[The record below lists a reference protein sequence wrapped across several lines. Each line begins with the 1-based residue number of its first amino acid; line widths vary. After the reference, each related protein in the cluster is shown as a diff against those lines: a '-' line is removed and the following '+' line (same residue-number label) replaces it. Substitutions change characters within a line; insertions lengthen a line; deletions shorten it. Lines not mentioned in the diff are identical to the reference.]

1 MRTRLL
7 MSDQTLFRSIDV
19 FEIDYVPEFFNYRES
34 QLKDLAYQ
42 VRPALEGGRALNA
55 ICRGLPGTGKTSS
68 VLRIFTELEQTTKK
82 ILPVYVNCQNDRTK
96 YMVFS
101 RVYAAVFGHAPA
113 RTGISIKSVLDAIGG
128 ALQRQEKS
136 LIVCLDDANL
146 LHYNNT
152 LGDVV
157 NSLLR
162 LHQDYPG
169 ARAAVFA
176 TVSDMNLD
184 IATELSKWVLSPF
197 RPSDIYFPPYDAGE
211 IRGILLD
218 RIRIGL
224 YPGVFSASMLDCIIE
239 QTMESGDVRVGLDL
253 VKRAVLNAECAART
267 EVTEEDITK
276 AYAQAK
282 HIHLACTIRA
292 LSADERLL
300 LRRIAELSQ
309 EETGPLVSGAIYGR
323 VEETPKVGYTVFS
336 RQLRKLDSLRLVDLI
351 RVQAG
356 GRTSEVA
363 LRYEPEKV
371 VQICG
376 KRGVVEE

>member
-1 MRTRLL
+1 

-19 FEIDYVPEFFNYRES
+19 FEIDYAPEFFNYRES

-42 VRPALEGGRALNA
+42 IRPALEGGRALNA
-55 ICRGLPGTGKTSS
+55 ICRGLPGTGKTTS
-68 VLRIFTELEQTTKK
+68 VLRIFAELEQTTKK
-82 ILPVYVNCQNDRTK
+82 IVPVYVNCQNDRTK

-101 RVYAAVFGHAPA
+101 RIYAAIVGHAPA
-113 RTGISIKSVLDAIGG
+113 RTGVSIKSVLDAIGG

-146 LHYNNT
+146 LHYNNL

-184 IATELSKWVLSPF
+184 LAADLSKWVLSPF
-197 RPSDIYFPPYDAGE
+197 RPSDIYFPPYDTDE
-211 IRGILLD
+211 IRGILQD

-224 YPGVFSASMLDCIIE
+224 YPGVFPAPMLDRIVE

-267 EVTEEDITK
+267 EVVEEDITK
-276 AYAQAK
+276 AYEQAK
-282 HIHLACTIRA
+282 HIHLACTVRA

-309 EETGPLVSGAIYGR
+309 EEGGPLVSGAIYGR
-323 VEETPKVGYTVFS
+323 VEETPKVGYTAFS

-376 KRGVVEE
+376 GRGIGGE

>member
-1 MRTRLL
+1 

-19 FEIDYVPEFFNYRES
+19 FEIDYAPEFFNYRES
-34 QLKDLAYQ
+34 QLNDLAYQ
-42 VRPALEGGRALNA
+42 IRPALEGGRALSA
-55 ICRGLPGTGKTSS
+55 ICRGLPGTGKTTS
-68 VLRIFTELEQTTKK
+68 VLRIFAELEQTTKK
-82 ILPVYVNCQNDRTK
+82 IVPVYVNCQNDRTK

-101 RVYAAVFGHAPA
+101 RVYAAIVGHAPA
-113 RTGISIKSVLDAIGG
+113 RTGISIRSVMDAIGG

-169 ARAAVFA
+169 VRAAVFA

-184 IATELSKWVLSPF
+184 LASDLSKWVLSPF
-197 RPSDIYFPPYDAGE
+197 RPSDIYFPPYDADE
-211 IRGILLD
+211 IRGILQD

-224 YPGVFSASMLDCIIE
+224 YPGVFSVQMLDRIVE

-267 EVTEEDITK
+267 EVIEEDITK
-276 AYAQAK
+276 AYEQAK
-282 HIHLACTIRA
+282 HIHLACTVRA

-309 EETGPLVSGAIYGR
+309 EQSGPLVSGTIYTDG
-323 VEETPKVGYTVFS
+323 EGKPKVSYTAFFK
-336 RQLRKLDSLRLVDLI
+336 RLQKLDALRLVDLI

-356 GRTSEVA
+356 GRTSEVV

-376 KRGVVEE
+376 KRGATRA

>member
-1 MRTRLL
+1 
-7 MSDQTLFRSIDV
+7 MSDQTLFRDIDV
-19 FEIDYVPEFFNYRES
+19 FEIDYIPEFFNYRES
-34 QLKDLAYQ
+34 QLDELAYHIQ
-42 VRPALEGGRALNA
+42 PALEGGRALNA
-55 ICRGLPGTGKTSS
+55 ICRGLPGTGKTTS
-68 VLRIFTELEQTTKK
+68 VLRIFSELEQTTQRVMP
-82 ILPVYVNCQNDRTK
+82 IYVNCQTDRTK
-96 YMVFS
+96 YTVYS
-101 RVYAAVFGHAPA
+101 RIYAAIFGHAPA
-113 RTGISIKSVLDAIGG
+113 RTGISIKSLLDAIGG
-128 ALQRQEKS
+128 ALQRREIS

-176 TVSDMNLD
+176 TVSDMDLD
-184 IATELSKWVLSPF
+184 LASDLSRWVISPF
-197 RPSDIYFPPYDAGE
+197 RPSDIYFPPYDAEE
-211 IRGILLD
+211 IRGILQE
-218 RIRIGL
+218 RIRVGL
-224 YPGVFSASMLDCIIE
+224 YPGVFPAAILDRIVE

-267 EVTEEDITK
+267 EVVEEDITK
-276 AYAQAK
+276 AYEQAK
-282 HIHLACTIRA
+282 HIHLACIVRA

-309 EETGPLVSGAIYGR
+309 EESGPLVSGAIYGR

-371 VQICG
+371 VQVCG
-376 KRGVVEE
+376 KRGAAGE

>member
-1 MRTRLL
+1 

-19 FEIDYVPEFFNYRES
+19 FEIDYLPEFFNYRES

-42 VRPALEGGRALNA
+42 IRPALEGGRALNA
-55 ICRGLPGTGKTSS
+55 ICRGLPGTGKTTS
-68 VLRIFTELEQTTKK
+68 VLRIFAELEHTTKK
-82 ILPVYVNCQNDRTK
+82 IVPVYVNCQNDRTK

-101 RVYAAVFGHAPA
+101 RIYAAIVGHAPA
-113 RTGISIKSVLDAIGG
+113 RTGVSIKSVLDAIGG
-128 ALQRQEKS
+128 TLQRQEKS

-184 IATELSKWVLSPF
+184 LAADLSKWVISPF
-197 RPSDIYFPPYDAGE
+197 RPSDIYFPPYDAEE
-211 IRGILLD
+211 IRGILQE
-218 RIRIGL
+218 RIRVGL
-224 YPGVFSASMLDCIIE
+224 YPGVFPATILDRIVE

-267 EVTEEDITK
+267 EVIEEDVTV
-276 AYAQAK
+276 AYEQAK
-282 HIHLACTIRA
+282 HIHLAYSIRA

-309 EETGPLVSGAIYGR
+309 EQTEPLVSGAIYTER
-323 VEETPKVGYTVFS
+323 ESKPKISYTAFFK
-336 RQLRKLDSLRLVDLI
+336 RLRKLDALRLVDLI
-351 RVQAG
+351 RIQAG
-356 GRTSEVA
+356 GRTSEVV

-376 KRGVVEE
+376 

>member
-1 MRTRLL
+1 

-42 VRPALEGGRALNA
+42 IRPALEGGRALNA
-55 ICRGLPGTGKTSS
+55 ICRGLPGTGKTTS
-68 VLRIFTELEQTTKK
+68 VLRIFAELEQTTKK
-82 ILPVYVNCQNDRTK
+82 IVPVYVNCQNDRTK

-113 RTGISIKSVLDAIGG
+113 RTGISIRSVLDAIGG

-169 ARAAVFA
+169 VRAAVFA
-176 TVSDMNLD
+176 TVSDMDLD
-184 IATELSKWVLSPF
+184 LASVLSKWVISPF
-197 RPSDIYFPPYDAGE
+197 RPSDIYFPLYDADE
-211 IRGILLD
+211 IRGILQD

-224 YPGVFSASMLDCIIE
+224 YPGVFSVQMLDRIVE

-267 EVTEEDITK
+267 EVIEEDITK
-276 AYAQAK
+276 AYEQAK
-282 HIHLACTIRA
+282 HIHLACTVRA
-292 LSADERLL
+292 LSTDERLL

-309 EETGPLVSGAIYGR
+309 EQSGPLVSGAIYGR
-323 VEETPKVGYTVFS
+323 VEETPKVGYTAFS

-376 KRGVVEE
+376 KRGVAEE

>member
-1 MRTRLL
+1 MLKRLL

-19 FEIDYVPEFFNYRES
+19 FEIDYVPGLFNYREN
-34 QLKDLAYQ
+34 QLNDLAYQ
-42 VRPALEGGRALNA
+42 VRPALEGGRALSA
-55 ICRGLPGTGKTSS
+55 ICRGLPGTGKTTS
-68 VLRIFTELEQTTKK
+68 VLRIFAELEQTTKK

-101 RVYAAVFGHAPA
+101 RIYAAVFGHAPA
-113 RTGISIKSVLDAIGG
+113 RTGISIKSVMDAIGG

-169 ARAAVFA
+169 VRAAVFA
-176 TVSDMNLD
+176 TVSDMNIDLASD
-184 IATELSKWVLSPF
+184 LSRWVISPF
-197 RPSDIYFPPYDAGE
+197 RPSDIYFPPYDADE
-211 IRGILLD
+211 IRGILLE
-218 RIRIGL
+218 RIRVGL
-224 YPGVFSASMLDCIIE
+224 YPGVFSAPMLDRIIE

-267 EVTEEDITK
+267 EIVEEDITK
-276 AYAQAK
+276 AYEQAK
-282 HIHLACTIRA
+282 HVHLACTVRA
-292 LSADERLL
+292 LSVDEVLL

-309 EETGPLVSGAIYGR
+309 EQTEPLVSGAIYTA
-323 VEETPKVGYTVFS
+323 EEGKPKISYTSFFK
-336 RQLRKLDSLRLVDLI
+336 RLQKLDALRLVDLI

-356 GRTSEVA
+356 GRTSEVV

-371 VQICG
+371 TQICG
-376 KRGVVEE
+376 ARGTAGA

>member
-1 MRTRLL
+1 MRTRFL

-19 FEIDYVPEFFNYRES
+19 FEIDYAPEFFNYRES
-34 QLKDLAYQ
+34 QLNDLAYQ
-42 VRPALEGGRALNA
+42 IRPALEGGRALSA
-55 ICRGLPGTGKTSS
+55 ICRGLPGTGKTTS
-68 VLRIFTELEQTTKK
+68 VLRIFAELEQTTKK
-82 ILPVYVNCQNDRTK
+82 IVPVYVNCQNDRTK

-101 RVYAAVFGHAPA
+101 RVYAAIVGHAPA
-113 RTGISIKSVLDAIGG
+113 RTGISIRSVMDAIGG

-169 ARAAVFA
+169 VRAAVFA

-184 IATELSKWVLSPF
+184 LASDLSKWVLSPF
-197 RPSDIYFPPYDAGE
+197 RPSDIYFPPYDADE
-211 IRGILLD
+211 IRGILQD

-224 YPGVFSASMLDCIIE
+224 YPGVFSVQMLDRIVE

-267 EVTEEDITK
+267 EVIEEDITK
-276 AYAQAK
+276 AYEQAK
-282 HIHLACTIRA
+282 HIHLACTVRA

-309 EETGPLVSGAIYGR
+309 EQSGPLVSGTIYTDG
-323 VEETPKVGYTVFS
+323 EGKPKVSYTAFFK
-336 RQLRKLDSLRLVDLI
+336 RLQKLDALRLVDLI

-356 GRTSEVA
+356 GRTSEVV

-376 KRGVVEE
+376 KRGATRA

>member
-1 MRTRLL
+1 MRKRLL

-19 FEIDYVPEFFNYRES
+19 FEIDYVPELFNYRES
-34 QLKDLAYQ
+34 QLNDLAYQ

-55 ICRGLPGTGKTSS
+55 VCRGLPGTGKTTS
-68 VLRIFTELEQTTKK
+68 VLRIFAELDQTTKK

-101 RVYAAVFGHAPA
+101 RIYAAVFGHAPA
-113 RTGISIKSVLDAIGG
+113 RTGISIKSVMDAIGG

-136 LIVCLDDANL
+136 LIICLDDANL

-176 TVSDMNLD
+176 TVSDMDMDLASD
-184 IATELSKWVLSPF
+184 LSKWVISPF
-197 RPSDIYFPPYDAGE
+197 RPSDIYFPPYDAEE
-211 IRGILLD
+211 IRGILQE
-218 RIRIGL
+218 RIRVGL
-224 YPGVFSASMLDCIIE
+224 YPGVFSVPMLDRIVE

-267 EVTEEDITK
+267 EVIEEDITK
-276 AYAQAK
+276 AYEQAK
-282 HIHLACTIRA
+282 HIHLAYTIRA

-309 EETGPLVSGAIYGR
+309 EQTEPLVSGAIYTEG
-323 VEETPKVGYTVFS
+323 EGKPKISYTAFFK
-336 RQLRKLDSLRLVDLI
+336 RLRKLDALRLVDLI
-351 RVQAG
+351 RIQAG
-356 GRTSEVA
+356 GRTSEVV

-376 KRGVVEE
+376 VQGTAGA

>member
-1 MRTRLL
+1 

-19 FEIDYVPEFFNYRES
+19 FEIDYVPELFNYRES
-34 QLKDLAYQ
+34 QLNDLAYQ

-55 ICRGLPGTGKTSS
+55 VCRGLPGTGKTTS
-68 VLRIFTELEQTTKK
+68 VLRIFAELEQTTKK

-101 RVYAAVFGHAPA
+101 RIYAAVFGHAPA
-113 RTGISIKSVLDAIGG
+113 RTGISIKSVMDAIGG

-136 LIVCLDDANL
+136 LIICLDDANL

-176 TVSDMNLD
+176 TVSDMD
-184 IATELSKWVLSPF
+184 IDLASDLSKWVISPF
-197 RPSDIYFPPYDAGE
+197 RPSDIYFPPYDAEE
-211 IRGILLD
+211 IRGILQE
-218 RIRIGL
+218 RIRVGL
-224 YPGVFSASMLDCIIE
+224 YPGVFSVPMLDRIVE

-267 EVTEEDITK
+267 EVIEEDITK
-276 AYAQAK
+276 AYEQAK
-282 HIHLACTIRA
+282 HIHLAYTIRA

-309 EETGPLVSGAIYGR
+309 GQTEPLVSGAIYSEG
-323 VEETPKVGYTVFS
+323 EGKPKISYTAFFK
-336 RQLRKLDSLRLVDLI
+336 RLRKLDALRLVDLI
-351 RVQAG
+351 RIQSG
-356 GRTSEVA
+356 GRTSEVV

-376 KRGVVEE
+376 VRGAAGA

>member
-1 MRTRLL
+1 MRKRLL
-7 MSDQTLFRSIDV
+7 MSHQTLFRNIDA

-34 QLKDLAYQ
+34 QLDDLAYQ
-42 VRPALEGGRALNA
+42 VRPALEGGRALSA
-55 ICRGLPGTGKTSS
+55 ICRGLPGTGKTTS
-68 VLRIFTELEQTTKK
+68 VLRIFAELEQTTKK

-96 YMVFS
+96 YMVYS
-101 RVYAAVFGHAPA
+101 RIYAAIFGHAPA
-113 RTGISIKSVLDAIGG
+113 RTGVSIKSVMDAIGG
-128 ALQRQEKS
+128 ALQQQERS

-152 LGDVV
+152 LGDVI

-176 TVSDMNLD
+176 TVSDMDLD
-184 IATELSKWVLSPF
+184 LVTELNRWVISPF
-197 RPSDIYFPPYDAGE
+197 RPSDIYFPPYDADE
-211 IRGILLD
+211 IRGILRD

-224 YPGVFSASMLDCIIE
+224 YPGVISGPMLDCIVE

-267 EVTEEDITK
+267 EVVEEDITA
-276 AYAQAK
+276 AYEQSK
-282 HIHLACTIRA
+282 HVHLACTIRA
-292 LSADERLL
+292 LSADERRL

-309 EETGPLVSGAIYGR
+309 EQSGPLVSGAIYGR
-323 VEETPKVGYTVFS
+323 VEETPKVGYTIFS

-376 KRGVVEE
+376 RRGIGGE

>member
-1 MRTRLL
+1 MRKRLL
-7 MSDQTLFRSIDV
+7 MSYQTLFRNIDA

-34 QLKDLAYQ
+34 QLDDLAYQ
-42 VRPALEGGRALNA
+42 VRPALEGGRALSA
-55 ICRGLPGTGKTSS
+55 ICRGLPGTGKTTS
-68 VLRIFTELEQTTKK
+68 VLRIFAELEQTTKK

-96 YMVFS
+96 YMVYS
-101 RVYAAVFGHAPA
+101 RIYAAIFGHAPA
-113 RTGISIKSVLDAIGG
+113 RTGVSIKSVMDAIGG
-128 ALQRQEKS
+128 ALQQQERS

-176 TVSDMNLD
+176 TVSDMDLD
-184 IATELSKWVLSPF
+184 LVTELNRWVISPF
-197 RPSDIYFPPYDAGE
+197 RPSDIYFPPYDADE
-211 IRGILLD
+211 IRGILRD

-224 YPGVFSASMLDCIIE
+224 YPGVISGPMLDCIVE

-267 EVTEEDITK
+267 EVVEEDITA
-276 AYAQAK
+276 AYEQSK
-282 HIHLACTIRA
+282 HVHLACTIRA
-292 LSADERLL
+292 LSADERRL

-309 EETGPLVSGAIYGR
+309 EQSGPLVSGAIYGR
-323 VEETPKVGYTVFS
+323 VEETPKVGYTIFS

-371 VQICG
+371 REVC
-376 KRGVVEE
+376 E